1 MSISTIA
8 YGNLYYSMVL
18 RKCQG
23 VQRVQYRPMAAL
35 NTNLGVN
42 FPRGFRSAGVYCGI
56 KKPGLLDLAL
66 IVSETEASVAGM
78 FTTNRACAAPVLWSR
93 QVVAGGRARAIV
105 ANSGNANCLTGE
117 QGMRDAQRMAELVAK
132 RLECPPTQV
141 VVASTGVI
149 GVPLPMPAVESG
161 IAQAFERLTDGDDR
175 TTADAILTTD
185 NASKRASL
193 EIDTPAGKVRIGAIA
208 KGAGMIAPKMA
219 TMLAFITTDA
229 AIDPADLQACLA
241 RVVDKTFNCITVDGD
256 TSTNDMVIAL
266 ANGVSGVQ
274 LTGDALQPFEQGLY
288 QVCEYLAKRIVKDGE
303 GASRIFEV
311 RVSGAA
317 DADAARRIARTIA
330 ESQLVKTAVH
340 GGDPNWGRII
350 AAAGRAGV
358 PIDVSR
364 ARLHLQNTLVFEN
377 GRPTEYDERALVDA
391 MQTDE
396 VTIALTLS
404 DGDGEA
410 HFWSSDLTAEYVQ
423 INAHYRT

>member
-1 MSISTIA
+1 MAISIIA
-8 YGNLYYSMVL
+8 CVL

-23 VQRVQYRPMAAL
+23 VQWVQYRPMAAL

-66 IVSETEASVAGM
+66 IVSETESSVAGM
-78 FTTNRACAAPVLWSR
+78 FTTNRACAAPVVWSK
-93 QVVAGGRARAIV
+93 QAVAGGRARAIV

-317 DADAARRIARTIA
+317 DADAARRIARAIA
-330 ESQLVKTAVH
+330 ESQLVKTAIH

-350 AAAGRAGV
+350 AAAGRAGA

-377 GRPTEYDERALVDA
+377 GRPTEYDERTLVEA

-396 VTIALTLS
+396 VAIALTLS

-410 HFWSSDLTAEYVQ
+410 HFWSSDLTAEYVK

>member
-1 MSISTIA
+1 
-8 YGNLYYSMVL
+8 MVL

-23 VQRVQYRPMAAL
+23 VQWVQYRPMAAL

-66 IVSETEASVAGM
+66 IVSETESSVAGM
-78 FTTNRACAAPVLWSR
+78 FTTNRACAAPVVWSK

-117 QGMRDAQRMAELVAK
+117 QGMRDAQRMAKLVAK
-132 RLECPPTQV
+132 RLECPTTQV

-175 TTADAILTTD
+175 ATADAILTTD

-193 EIDTPAGKVRIGAIA
+193 EIETPAGAVRIGAIA
-208 KGAGMIAPKMA
+208 KGAGMIAPNMA

-229 AIDPADLQACLA
+229 AVDPADLQACLA
-241 RVVDKTFNCITVDGD
+241 RVVNATFNCITVDGD

-266 ANGVSGVQ
+266 ANGASGVQ
-274 LTGDALQPFEQGLY
+274 LAGDALQPFEQGLY

-350 AAAGRAGV
+350 AAAGRAGA

-377 GRPTEYDERALVDA
+377 GRPTEYDERALVEA

-410 HFWSSDLTAEYVQ
+410 RFWSSDLTAEYVQ

>member
-1 MSISTIA
+1 
-8 YGNLYYSMVL
+8 
-18 RKCQG
+18 
-23 VQRVQYRPMAAL
+23 MAAL

-42 FPRGFRSAGVYCGI
+42 FPRRFRSAGVYCGI

-66 IVSETEASVAGM
+66 IVSETESSVAGM
-78 FTTNRACAAPVLWSR
+78 FTTNRACAAPVVWSK
-93 QVVAGGRARAIV
+93 QAVAGGRARAIV

-132 RLECPPTQV
+132 RLECLPTQV

-185 NASKRASL
+185 SASKRASL
-193 EIDTPAGKVRIGAIA
+193 EIETPAGAVRIGAIA
-208 KGAGMIAPKMA
+208 KGAGMIAPNMA

-241 RVVDKTFNCITVDGD
+241 RVVNATFNCITVDGD

-350 AAAGRAGV
+350 AAAGRAGA

-377 GRPTEYDERALVDA
+377 GRPTDYDERALVEA

-404 DGDGEA
+404 DGDGKA

>member
-1 MSISTIA
+1 MAIYIIA
-8 YGNLYYSMVL
+8 RFCANVKG
-18 RKCQG
+18 QW
-23 VQRVQYRPMAAL
+23 VQYRPMTAL

-149 GVPLPMPAVESG
+149 GVPLPMTAVEKG

-185 NASKRASL
+185 SASKRASL
-193 EIDTPAGKVRIGAIA
+193 EVSTPAGTVRIGAIA

-241 RVVDKTFNCITVDGD
+241 RVVNKTFNCITVDGD

-330 ESQLVKTAVH
+330 ESQLVKTAIH

-350 AAAGRAGV
+350 AAAGRAGA
-358 PIDVSR
+358 PIDVNR
-364 ARLHLQNTLVFEN
+364 ARLYLQGTLVFEN
-377 GRPTEYDERALVDA
+377 GQPTEYDERALVEANADRRSIDCA
-391 MQTDE
+391 RAGRRRRRS
-396 VTIALTLS
+396 ALL
-404 DGDGEA
+404 E
-410 HFWSSDLTAEYVQ
+410 Q
-423 INAHYRT
+423 

>member
-1 MSISTIA
+1 
-8 YGNLYYSMVL
+8 MVL

-23 VQRVQYRPMAAL
+23 VQWVQYRPMAAL

-66 IVSETEASVAGM
+66 IVSETESSVAGM
-78 FTTNRACAAPVLWSR
+78 FTTNRACAAPVVWSK
-93 QVVAGGRARAIV
+93 QAVAGGRARAIV
-105 ANSGNANCLTGE
+105 ANSGNANCLTGA
-117 QGMRDAQRMAELVAK
+117 QGIRDAQRMAELVAK
-132 RLECPPTQV
+132 RLGCIPTQV

-149 GVPLPMPAVESG
+149 GVPLPMTAVESG

-185 NASKRASL
+185 SASKRAAL
-193 EIDTPAGKVRIGAIA
+193 EIDTPAGAVRIGAIA
-208 KGAGMIAPKMA
+208 KGAGMIAPNMA

-241 RVVDKTFNCITVDGD
+241 RVVNATFNCITVDGD
-256 TSTNDMVIAL
+256 TSTNDMVVAL
-266 ANGVSGVQ
+266 ANGASGVQ

-330 ESQLVKTAVH
+330 ESQLVKTAIH

-350 AAAGRAGV
+350 AAAGRAGA

-377 GRPTEYDERALVDA
+377 GRPTEYDERALVEA

-404 DGDGEA
+404 DGDGKA

>member
-1 MSISTIA
+1 
-8 YGNLYYSMVL
+8 MVL

-23 VQRVQYRPMAAL
+23 VQWVQYRPMAAL

-66 IVSETEASVAGM
+66 IVSETESSVAGM
-78 FTTNRACAAPVLWSR
+78 FTTNRACAAPVVWSK
-93 QVVAGGRARAIV
+93 QAVAGGRARAIV
-105 ANSGNANCLTGE
+105 ADSGNANCLTGE

-330 ESQLVKTAVH
+330 ESQLVKTAIH

-377 GRPTEYDERALVDA
+377 GRPTEYDERTLVEA

-396 VTIALTLS
+396 VAIALTLS

-410 HFWSSDLTAEYVQ
+410 HFWSSDLTAEYVK

>member
-1 MSISTIA
+1 
-8 YGNLYYSMVL
+8 MVL

-23 VQRVQYRPMAAL
+23 VQWVQYRPMAAL

-66 IVSETEASVAGM
+66 IVSETESSVAGM
-78 FTTNRACAAPVLWSR
+78 FTTNRACAAPVVWSK
-93 QVVAGGRARAIV
+93 QAVAGGRARAIV
-105 ANSGNANCLTGE
+105 ADSGNANCLTGE

-193 EIDTPAGKVRIGAIA
+193 EIDTPTGKVRIGAIA

-317 DADAARRIARTIA
+317 DVDAARRIARAIA
-330 ESQLVKTAVH
+330 ESQLVKTAIH

-350 AAAGRAGV
+350 AAAGRAGA

-377 GRPTEYDERALVDA
+377 GRPTEYDERTLVEA

-396 VTIALTLS
+396 VAIALTLS

-410 HFWSSDLTAEYVQ
+410 HFWSSDLTAEYVK

>member
-1 MSISTIA
+1 MSRA
-8 YGNLYYSMVL
+8 EG
-18 RKCQG
+18 
-23 VQRVQYRPMAAL
+23 VQYRPMTAL

-78 FTTNRACAAPVLWSR
+78 FTTNRACAAPVVWSK
-93 QVVAGGRARAIV
+93 QAVAGGRARAIV

-229 AIDPADLQACLA
+229 AVDPADLQACLA
-241 RVVDKTFNCITVDGD
+241 RVVNKTFNCITVDGD

-330 ESQLVKTAVH
+330 ESQLVKTAIH

-350 AAAGRAGV
+350 AAAGRAGA
-358 PIDVSR
+358 PIDVNR
-364 ARLHLQNTLVFEN
+364 ARLYLQNTLVFEN
-377 GRPTEYDERALVDA
+377 GRPTEYDERTLVEA

-396 VTIALTLS
+396 VAIALTLS

>member
-1 MSISTIA
+1 
-8 YGNLYYSMVL
+8 MVL

-23 VQRVQYRPMAAL
+23 VQWVQYRPMAAL

-66 IVSETEASVAGM
+66 IVSETESSVAGM
-78 FTTNRACAAPVLWSR
+78 FTTNRACAAPVVWSK
-93 QVVAGGRARAIV
+93 QAVAGGRARAIV
-105 ANSGNANCLTGE
+105 ADSGNANCLTGE

-330 ESQLVKTAVH
+330 ESQLVKTAIH

-350 AAAGRAGV
+350 AAAGRAGA

-364 ARLHLQNTLVFEN
+364 ARLYLQNTLVFEN
-377 GRPTEYDERALVDA
+377 GRPTEYDERALVEA

-410 HFWSSDLTAEYVQ
+410 HFWSSDLTAEYVK

>member
-1 MSISTIA
+1 
-8 YGNLYYSMVL
+8 
-18 RKCQG
+18 
-23 VQRVQYRPMAAL
+23 L

-149 GVPLPMPAVESG
+149 GVPLPMTAVEKG

-241 RVVDKTFNCITVDGD
+241 RVVNKTFNCITVDGD

-330 ESQLVKTAVH
+330 ESQLVKTAIH

-350 AAAGRAGV
+350 AAAGRAGA
-358 PIDVSR
+358 PIDVNR
-364 ARLHLQNTLVFEN
+364 ARLYLQGTLVFEN
-377 GRPTEYDERALVDA
+377 GQPTEYDERALVEA

-396 VTIALTLS
+396 VSIVLALG

-410 HFWSSDLTAEYVQ
+410 HFWSSDLTAEYVK

>member
-1 MSISTIA
+1 
-8 YGNLYYSMVL
+8 
-18 RKCQG
+18 
-23 VQRVQYRPMAAL
+23 MAAL

-66 IVSETEASVAGM
+66 IVSETESSVAGM
-78 FTTNRACAAPVLWSR
+78 FTTNRACAAPVVWSK
-93 QVVAGGRARAIV
+93 QAVAGGRARAIV

-149 GVPLPMPAVESG
+149 GVPLPMTAVESG

-185 NASKRASL
+185 SASKRAAL
-193 EIDTPAGKVRIGAIA
+193 EVSTPAGAVRIGAIA
-208 KGAGMIAPKMA
+208 KGAGMIAPNMA

-241 RVVDKTFNCITVDGD
+241 RVVNATFNCITVDGD
-256 TSTNDMVIAL
+256 TSTNDMVVAL
-266 ANGVSGVQ
+266 ANGASGVQ

-350 AAAGRAGV
+350 AAAGRADA

-364 ARLHLQNTLVFEN
+364 ARLYLQGTLVFEN
-377 GRPTEYDERALVDA
+377 GQPTEYDERALVDA

-404 DGDGEA
+404 DGDGKA

>member
-1 MSISTIA
+1 
-8 YGNLYYSMVL
+8 
-18 RKCQG
+18 
-23 VQRVQYRPMAAL
+23 MAEL
-35 NTNLGVN
+35 NTQLGVN

-66 IVSETEASVAGM
+66 IVSETESSVAGM
-78 FTTNRACAAPVLWSR
+78 FTTNRACAAPVVWSK
-93 QVVAGGRARAIV
+93 QAVAGGRARAIV
-105 ANSGNANCLTGE
+105 ANSGNANCLMGE

-132 RLECPPTQV
+132 RLECLPTQV

-185 NASKRASL
+185 NASKRAAL
-193 EIDTPAGKVRIGAIA
+193 EVSTPAGAVRIGAIA

-330 ESQLVKTAVH
+330 ESQLVKTAIH

-364 ARLHLQNTLVFEN
+364 ARLYLQGTLVFEN
-377 GRPTEYDERALVDA
+377 GRPTEYDERALVEA

-404 DGDGEA
+404 DGDGKA
-410 HFWSSDLTAEYVQ
+410 HFWSSDLTAEYVK

>member
-1 MSISTIA
+1 MSRA
-8 YGNLYYSMVL
+8 EG
-18 RKCQG
+18 
-23 VQRVQYRPMAAL
+23 VQYRPMAEL
-35 NTNLGVN
+35 NTQLGVN

-66 IVSETEASVAGM
+66 IVSETESSVAGM
-78 FTTNRACAAPVLWSR
+78 FTTNRACAAPVQWS
-93 QVVAGGRARAIV
+93 QQAVAGGRARAIV
-105 ANSGNANCLTGE
+105 ANSGNANCLTGA
-117 QGMRDAQRMAELVAK
+117 QGIRDAQRMAELVAK
-132 RLECPPTQV
+132 RLGCAPTQV

-149 GVPLPMPAVESG
+149 GVPLPMNAVESG
-161 IAQAFERLTDGDDR
+161 IAQAFERLTDDDDR
-175 TTADAILTTD
+175 ATADAILTTD
-185 NASKRASL
+185 NTSKRASL
-193 EIDTPAGKVRIGAIA
+193 EIDTPAGAVRIGAIA
-208 KGAGMIAPKMA
+208 KGAGMIAPTMA

-241 RVVDKTFNCITVDGD
+241 RVVNATFNCITVDGD
-256 TSTNDMVIAL
+256 ASTNDMVIAL
-266 ANGVSGVQ
+266 ANGVSGVR
-274 LTGDALQPFEQGLY
+274 LTGEAMQPFEQALY

-350 AAAGRAGV
+350 AAAGRAGA

-377 GRPTEYDERALVDA
+377 GRPTEYDERALVEA

>member
-1 MSISTIA
+1 
-8 YGNLYYSMVL
+8 MVL

-23 VQRVQYRPMAAL
+23 VQWVQYRPMAAL

-66 IVSETEASVAGM
+66 IVSETESSVAGM
-78 FTTNRACAAPVLWSR
+78 FTTNRACAAPIVWSK

-132 RLECPPTQV
+132 RLECAPTQV

-149 GVPLPMPAVESG
+149 GVPLPMTAVEKG

-185 NASKRASL
+185 SASKRAAL
-193 EIDTPAGKVRIGAIA
+193 EIETPAGAVRIGAIA
-208 KGAGMIAPKMA
+208 KGAGMIAPTMA

-229 AIDPADLQACLA
+229 AIDPTDLQACLT
-241 RVVDKTFNCITVDGD
+241 RVVNATFNCITVDGD

-266 ANGVSGVQ
+266 ANGASGVQ
-274 LTGDALQPFEQGLY
+274 LAGDALQPFEQGLY

-350 AAAGRAGV
+350 AAAGRAGA

-377 GRPTEYDERALVDA
+377 GRPTEYDERALVEA

-410 HFWSSDLTAEYVQ
+410 RFWSSDLTAEYVQ

>member
-1 MSISTIA
+1 MAIYFIA
-8 YGNLYYSMVL
+8 RFCANVKG
-18 RKCQG
+18 QW
-23 VQRVQYRPMAAL
+23 VQYRPMTAL

-78 FTTNRACAAPVLWSR
+78 FTTNRACAAPVVWSK

-117 QGMRDAQRMAELVAK
+117 RGMRDAQRMAELVAK

-149 GVPLPMPAVESG
+149 GVPLPMTAVEKG

-185 NASKRASL
+185 SASKRASL
-193 EIDTPAGKVRIGAIA
+193 EIDTPAGTVRIGAIA

-229 AIDPADLQACLA
+229 AIDPTDLQACLA
-241 RVVDKTFNCITVDGD
+241 RVVNKTFNCITVDGD

-266 ANGVSGVQ
+266 ANGASGVQ

-330 ESQLVKTAVH
+330 ESQLVKTAIH

-350 AAAGRAGV
+350 AAAGRAGA
-358 PIDVSR
+358 PIDVNR
-364 ARLHLQNTLVFEN
+364 ARLYLQGTLVFEN
-377 GRPTEYDERALVDA
+377 GQPTEYDERALVEA

-396 VTIALTLS
+396 VSIVLALG

-410 HFWSSDLTAEYVQ
+410 HFWSSDLTAEYVK

>member
-1 MSISTIA
+1 
-8 YGNLYYSMVL
+8 MVL

-23 VQRVQYRPMAAL
+23 VQWVQYRPMAAL

-56 KKPGLLDLAL
+56 KKPRLLDLAL
-66 IVSETEASVAGM
+66 IVSETESSVAGM
-78 FTTNRACAAPVLWSR
+78 FTTNRACAAPVVWSK
-93 QVVAGGRARAIV
+93 QAVAGGRARAIV
-105 ANSGNANCLTGE
+105 ANSGNANCLTGA

-149 GVPLPMPAVESG
+149 GVPLPMTAVESG
-161 IAQAFERLTDGDDR
+161 IAQAFERLTDDDDR
-175 TTADAILTTD
+175 ATADAILTTD

-193 EIDTPAGKVRIGAIA
+193 EIDTPAGAVRIGAIA
-208 KGAGMIAPKMA
+208 KGAGMIAPTMA

-229 AIDPADLQACLA
+229 AVDPADLQACLA
-241 RVVDKTFNCITVDGD
+241 RVVNATFNCITVDGD
-256 TSTNDMVIAL
+256 TSTNDMVVAL
-266 ANGVSGVQ
+266 ANGASGVQ

-350 AAAGRAGV
+350 AAAGRAGA

-377 GRPTEYDERALVDA
+377 GRPTEYDERALVEA

-404 DGDGEA
+404 DGDGKA
-410 HFWSSDLTAEYVQ
+410 HFWSSDLTAEYVK

>member
-1 MSISTIA
+1 MAIYVIA
-8 YGNLYYSMVL
+8 RFCANVKG
-18 RKCQG
+18 QW
-23 VQRVQYRPMAAL
+23 VQYRPMTAL

-149 GVPLPMPAVESG
+149 GVPLPMPVVESG

-241 RVVDKTFNCITVDGD
+241 RVVNKTFNCITVDGD

-330 ESQLVKTAVH
+330 ESQLVKTAIH

-350 AAAGRAGV
+350 AAAGRAGA
-358 PIDVSR
+358 PIDVNR
-364 ARLHLQNTLVFEN
+364 ARLYLQGTLVFEN
-377 GRPTEYDERALVDA
+377 GQPTEYDERALVEA

-396 VTIALTLS
+396 VSIVLALG

-410 HFWSSDLTAEYVQ
+410 HFWSSDLTAEYVK

>member
-1 MSISTIA
+1 MT
-8 YGNLYYSMVL
+8 
-18 RKCQG
+18 
-23 VQRVQYRPMAAL
+23 AL

-117 QGMRDAQRMAELVAK
+117 QGMRDAQRIAELVAK

-149 GVPLPMPAVESG
+149 GVPLPMTAVEKG

-241 RVVDKTFNCITVDGD
+241 RVVNKTFNCITVDGD
-256 TSTNDMVIAL
+256 TSTNDLVIAL
-266 ANGVSGVQ
+266 ANGASGVQ

-330 ESQLVKTAVH
+330 ESQLVKTAIH

-350 AAAGRAGV
+350 AAAGRAGA
-358 PIDVSR
+358 PIDVNR
-364 ARLHLQNTLVFEN
+364 ARLYLQGTLVFEN
-377 GRPTEYDERALVDA
+377 GQPTEYDERALVEA

-396 VTIALTLS
+396 VSIVLALG

-410 HFWSSDLTAEYVQ
+410 HFWSSDLTAEYVK

>member
-1 MSISTIA
+1 MS
-8 YGNLYYSMVL
+8 
-18 RKCQG
+18 R
-23 VQRVQYRPMAAL
+23 VQWVQYRPMTAL

-117 QGMRDAQRMAELVAK
+117 QGMCDAQRMAELVAK

-149 GVPLPMPAVESG
+149 GVPLPMTAVEKG
-161 IAQAFERLTDGDDR
+161 VAQAFERLTDGDDR

-229 AIDPADLQACLA
+229 AIDPTDLQACLA

-330 ESQLVKTAVH
+330 ESQLVKTAIH

-350 AAAGRAGV
+350 AAAGRAGA
-358 PIDVSR
+358 PIDVNR
-364 ARLHLQNTLVFEN
+364 ARLYLQGTLVFEN
-377 GRPTEYDERALVDA
+377 GQPTEYDERALVEA

-396 VTIALTLS
+396 VSIVLALG

-410 HFWSSDLTAEYVQ
+410 HFWSSDLTAEYVK

>member
-1 MSISTIA
+1 MAIYIIA
-8 YGNLYYSMVL
+8 RFCASVKG
-18 RKCQG
+18 QW
-23 VQRVQYRPMAAL
+23 VQYRSMTAL

-161 IAQAFERLTDGDDR
+161 ITQAFERLTDGDDR

-193 EIDTPAGKVRIGAIA
+193 EVSTPAGTVRIGAIA

-229 AIDPADLQACLA
+229 AIDPTDLQACLA

-288 QVCEYLAKRIVKDGE
+288 QVCEYLAKCIVKDGE

-330 ESQLVKTAVH
+330 ESQLVKTAIH

-350 AAAGRAGV
+350 AAAGRAGA

-364 ARLHLQNTLVFEN
+364 ARLYLQGTLVFEN
-377 GRPTEYDERALVDA
+377 GQPTEYDERTLVEA

-396 VTIALTLS
+396 VAIALTLS

-410 HFWSSDLTAEYVQ
+410 HFWSSDLTAEYVK